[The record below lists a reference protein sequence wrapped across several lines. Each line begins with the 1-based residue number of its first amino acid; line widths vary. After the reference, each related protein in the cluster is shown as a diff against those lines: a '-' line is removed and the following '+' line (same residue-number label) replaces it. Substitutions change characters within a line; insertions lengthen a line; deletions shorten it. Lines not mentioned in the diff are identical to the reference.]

1 MATLVLRNLAHDLV
15 WALLALA
22 ASVAIFGSS
31 MSSWAG
37 DLVFWSETGGFLAVT
52 VVPSVILWSA
62 FGLRGLKSRVPL
74 ALCCQTLVTTI
85 SMATFYLVNVSSGL
99 MGRESQVMV
108 MGFGVFAGL
117 KMLEF
122 MYAKFRRAFLGVG
135 KRVLVV
141 GDGLMA
147 ELMEEYIRS
156 SKGRYV
162 MLGRVKC
169 PSSLES
175 DASLDDELS
184 ESKSGRLL
192 RLAQN
197 FMADQVV
204 VSLRER
210 RGVFPV
216 EELLNCKLAGIEVV
230 DAPTFYER
238 ATHKMLIENIT
249 PSWFIFSHGFKVTW
263 LLRLCKRTLDIT
275 ASFLGLMVFLPLIPF
290 IILAIKFDSPGPI
303 LFKQVRVGQ
312 GDKRFTLMKFRSMRQ
327 DAESRTG
334 AVWSQENDP
343 RITRVG
349 NFLRRSRLDE
359 IPQLVNILK
368 GDMSVVGPRPERPE
382 FVGELKKRIPY
393 YSERHYVK
401 PGLTGWAQVCYPYGS
416 SVEDA
421 IEKLRYDLYYIKNIS
436 ILLDFYIILKTF
448 GVVLLGKGR

>member
-1 MATLVLRNLAHDLV
+1 MATLVLRNLAHDIV

-22 ASVAIFGSS
+22 ASVAIFTPS
-31 MSSWAG
+31 MASWAG
-37 DLVFWSETGGFLAVT
+37 NVSLLPEAGGFLAIT
-52 VVPSVILWSA
+52 VVPSVILWSV
-62 FGLRGLKSRVPL
+62 FGLKGLKSRVPL

-85 SMATFYLVNVSSGL
+85 SMAIFYLVSVSSGL

-108 MGFGVFAGL
+108 VGFGVFAAL
-117 KMLEF
+117 KIMEF
-122 MYAKFRRAFLGVG
+122 MFAKFRRAFLGVG

-147 ELMEEYIRS
+147 ELMEEYIKS
-156 SKGRYV
+156 SNGRYV

-169 PSSLES
+169 PSVQECG
-175 DASLDDELS
+175 ASLDDELTDC
-184 ESKSGRLL
+184 KSGRLL
-192 RLAQN
+192 RMAQN
-197 FMADQVV
+197 FMADQIV

-263 LLRLCKRTLDIT
+263 LLRLCKRTLDIM
-275 ASFLGLMVFLPLIPF
+275 ASSLGLLFFLPFIPF
-290 IILAIKFDSPGPI
+290 IVLAIKLDSPGPI
-303 LFKQVRVGQ
+303 LFKQVRVGH
-312 GDKRFTLMKFRSMRQ
+312 GDRPFTLMKFRSMRQ
-327 DAESRTG
+327 DAESQTG

-343 RITRVG
+343 RITKVG

-359 IPQLVNILK
+359 IPQLVNILI

-436 ILLDFYIILKTF
+436 IFLDFHIILKTF
-448 GVVLLGKGR
+448 SVVLLGKGR

>member
-1 MATLVLRNLAHDLV
+1 MATLVLRNLAHDIV

-22 ASVAIFGSS
+22 ASVAIFTPS
-31 MSSWAG
+31 MASWAG
-37 DLVFWSETGGFLAVT
+37 NVSLLPEAGGFLAIT

-62 FGLRGLKSRVPL
+62 FGLKNLKSRVPL

-85 SMATFYLVNVSSGL
+85 SMAIFYMVSVSSGL

-108 MGFGVFAGL
+108 VGFGVFAAL
-117 KMLEF
+117 KIMEF
-122 MYAKFRRAFLGVG
+122 MFAKFRRAFLGVG

-147 ELMEEYIRS
+147 ELMEEYIKS
-156 SKGRYV
+156 SNGRYV

-169 PSSLES
+169 PSAQECG
-175 DASLDDELS
+175 AGLDDELADC
-184 ESKSGRLL
+184 KSGRLL
-192 RLAQN
+192 RMAQN

-263 LLRLCKRTLDIT
+263 FLRLCKRTLDIM
-275 ASFLGLMVFLPLIPF
+275 ASSLGLLFFLPLIPF
-290 IILAIKFDSPGPI
+290 IVLAIKLDSPGPI
-303 LFKQVRVGQ
+303 LFKQVRVGH
-312 GDKRFTLMKFRSMRQ
+312 GDRPFTLMKFRSMRQ
-327 DAESRTG
+327 DAESQTG

-343 RITRVG
+343 RITKVG

-359 IPQLVNILK
+359 IPQLLNILK

-436 ILLDFYIILKTF
+436 IFLDFHIILKTF
-448 GVVLLGKGR
+448 SVVLLGKGR